1 MSSGPSPAPPGNL
14 PSRSSAEPQR
24 RGGRRGRRGGADR
37 ERPPQDTE
45 RSTLRTQMQKTKM
58 CEFFLNG
65 KCKYGADCAFAHHE
79 SEIRNAPDLK
89 KTRLCHAFSK
99 GRCDDSDCNFA
110 HGQEELRT
118 TDFCFKKT
126 LCMWHSKG
134 TCANGERCRFAHG
147 KPDLRSGGEDE
158 PSEPRRPGGQRKRKR
173 APGRSATQPRVRNK
187 AKRKDGIARSGFA
200 MRALK
205 LAQDAAEIQVRRQ
218 MLVDLIDRRCSV
230 TVVSPR
236 WPRTLAWSLVLFVS
250 IQGLCQIREAR
261 CSWMKCEGFC
271 VVSLSRQEE
280 G

>member
-14 PSRSSAEPQR
+14 PPRSSAEPPR

-37 ERPPQDTE
+37 ERPPQDAE

-205 LAQDAAEIQVRRQ
+205 HRAGRGRDSSSSADACRPQGAA
-218 MLVDLIDRRCSV
+218 LLCDRCFT
-230 TVVSPR
+230 TVATHLGMVACPLCFNTR
-236 WPRTLAWSLVLFVS
+236 FVPDS
-250 IQGLCQIREAR
+250 
-261 CSWMKCEGFC
+261 
-271 VVSLSRQEE
+271 
-280 G
+280 